1 MMLIMQMT
9 WKEMIRKRV
18 MVLAMI
24 LTILFLVAYWFIA
37 DAVAG
42 SESFGL
48 FSEGNSLITNYTT
61 GVLMMMIGFFFAGFV
76 IALLSI
82 FSSFSSIA
90 GEAEQGVMQALLTR
104 PISRTQFY
112 IGRWLGFVTLLCC
125 YTLIL
130 YTAIMVITDIHAAIP
145 KDFMV
150 HVKALLLL
158 ALIIVLLV
166 SLTMLGST
174 KFSSLGNGVF
184 MTMLFGAGWLGG
196 MLEKVQKI
204 GIFEAFGAEEI
215 GNTLSNISG
224 LMSIIMPVDALQRK
238 MMHGLIGL
246 DELGSVVNVS
256 HMISGFFIG
265 DVPSSTF
272 VIYAMLYA
280 AIAFVWGVLRF
291 RKKDL

>member
-24 LTILFLVAYWFIA
+24 LTILFLIAYWFIA

-42 SESFGL
+42 SESFGM

-82 FSSFSSIA
+82 FSAFSSIA

-112 IGRWLGFVTLLCC
+112 IGRWLGFVTMLCC

-145 KDFMV
+145 KAFMV

-158 ALIIVLLV
+158 VLIIVLLV

-184 MTMLFGAGWLGG
+184 ITMLFGAGWLGG

-204 GIFEAFGAEEI
+204 GIFEAFGAGEI

-256 HMISGFFIG
+256 KMISGFFIG
-265 DVPSSTF
+265 DVPSGTF

>member
-24 LTILFLVAYWFIA
+24 LTLLFLAAYWFIV
-37 DAVAG
+37 DAIAG
-42 SESFGL
+42 SNEFAG
-48 FSEGNSLITNYTT
+48 FSGNSIIDNYTT
-61 GVLMMMIGFFFAGFV
+61 GVVTLMIGFFFAGFV
-76 IALLSI
+76 IALISI

-90 GEAEQGVMQALLTR
+90 GEAEQGVMQALLPR

-112 IGRWLGFVTLLCC
+112 IGRWLGFVTLLFC
-125 YTLIL
+125 YTAVF
-130 YTAIMVITDIHAAIP
+130 YAAIMIITDIQAAVP
-145 KDFMV
+145 KAFMV
-150 HVKALLLL
+150 HVNALLLL

-204 GIFEAFGAEEI
+204 GIFEAFGAEDI

-246 DELGSVVNVS
+246 DELGGIVDVS
-256 HMISGFFIG
+256 KMISGFFIG
-265 DVPSSTF
+265 DVPSATF
-272 VIYAMLYA
+272 VLYAIIYAL
-280 AIAFVWGVLRF
+280 IAFVWGVLRF

>member
-1 MMLIMQMT
+1 MLIMQMT

-18 MVLAMI
+18 MILAMI
-24 LTILFLVAYWFIA
+24 LTILFLTAYWFIA

-42 SESFGL
+42 SDRIGG
-48 FSEGNSLITNYTT
+48 FSDGSSIVDSYTT
-61 GVLMMMIGFFFAGFV
+61 GVIMLMIGFFFAGFV

-82 FSSFSSIA
+82 FSAFSSIA

-130 YTAIMVITDIHAAIP
+130 YTAIMVITDIHASIP
-145 KDFMV
+145 KEPMV

-158 ALIIVLLV
+158 ALIIVLLI

-196 MLEKVQKI
+196 MLEKVQNI
-204 GIFEAFGAEEI
+204 GIFDILDVEDV

-224 LMSIIMPVDALQRK
+224 LMSIVMPVDALQRK

-246 DELGSVVNVS
+246 NELGSVVDVS
-256 HMISGFFIG
+256 EIVTGFFIG
-265 DVPSSTF
+265 DVPSGTF

>member
-1 MMLIMQMT
+1 MLIMQMT

-18 MVLAMI
+18 MILAMI
-24 LTILFLVAYWFIA
+24 LTILFLTAYWFIA

-42 SESFGL
+42 SDRFGG
-48 FSEGNSLITNYTT
+48 FSAGSSIVDNYTT
-61 GVLMMMIGFFFAGFV
+61 GVIMLMIGFFFAGFV

-82 FSSFSSIA
+82 FSAFSSIA

-104 PISRTQFY
+104 PISRSQFY

-145 KDFMV
+145 KAIMV
-150 HVKALLLL
+150 HVNALLLL

-204 GIFEAFGAEEI
+204 GIFDILDVEDV

-224 LMSIIMPVDALQRK
+224 LMSIVMPVDALQRK

-246 DELGSVVNVS
+246 NELGSVVDVS
-256 HMISGFFIG
+256 EIVTGFFIG
-265 DVPSSTF
+265 DVPSGTF

>member
-1 MMLIMQMT
+1 MILIMNMT

-18 MVLAMI
+18 MILAMI
-24 LTILFLVAYWFIA
+24 LTVLFLTAYWFIA
-37 DAVAG
+37 DAIAG
-42 SESFGL
+42 SERYGG
-48 FSEGNSLITNYTT
+48 FSGGSSLVANYTT

-82 FSSFSSIA
+82 FSAFSSIA
-90 GEAEQGVMQALLTR
+90 GEAEQGVMQALITR
-104 PISRTQFY
+104 PISRSQFY

-125 YTLIL
+125 YTLFL
-130 YTAIMVITDIHAAIP
+130 YTAIMIITDIHAAIP
-145 KDFMV
+145 KEPMV
-150 HVKALLLL
+150 HVRALLLL

-196 MLEKVQKI
+196 MLEKVREI
-204 GIFEAFGAEEI
+204 GILDVLDAEDI

-238 MMHGLIGL
+238 MMHELIGL
-246 DELGSVVNVS
+246 DELGGVIDVS
-256 HMISGFFIG
+256 SMISGFFIG
-265 DVPSSTF
+265 EVPSATF
-272 VIYAMLYA
+272 VVYAFLYA
-280 AIAFVWGVLRF
+280 VIAFVWGVLRF

>member
-184 MTMLFGAGWLGG
+184 ITMLFGAGWLGG

-256 HMISGFFIG
+256 KMISGFFIG
-265 DVPSSTF
+265 DVPSGTF

-280 AIAFVWGVLRF
+280 AIAFIWGVLRF